1 MATSLFKI
9 NTTDV
14 SDNIVQNS
22 YQVNRLPVYK
32 TYEDANGASHRRFI
46 RNKVSGKF
54 QMFFKYMEDYEDF
67 KELIDTNTSSVNF
80 SVPCTLYDNLTGD
93 AYTINAFIDYSPT
106 LMMDAGRREYL
117 KVLDITIE
125 ER

>member
-14 SDNIVQNS
+14 SDNIVQNT

-32 TYEDANGASHRRFI
+32 TYEDANGTTHRRFI
-46 RNKVSGKF
+46 RNKVRGKF
-54 QMFFKYMEDYEDF
+54 QMFFKYMEDYETF
-67 KELIDTNTSSVNF
+67 KALIDANISNVNF

-93 AYTINAFIDYSPT
+93 PYTINAFIDYSPT

-117 KVLDITIE
+117 KVIDITIE